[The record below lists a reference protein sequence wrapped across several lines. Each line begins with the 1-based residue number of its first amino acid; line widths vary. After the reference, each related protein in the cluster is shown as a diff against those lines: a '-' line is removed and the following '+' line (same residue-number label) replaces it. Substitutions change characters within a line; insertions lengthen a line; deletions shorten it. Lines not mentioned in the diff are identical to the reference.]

1 MNTNMNFTK
10 IKSNQVKSS
19 FSEVQKKK
27 TKNTPDWKK
36 DRQKN
41 DKRNLWV

>member
-1 MNTNMNFTK
+1 MNTNTNFTK

-19 FSEVQKKK
+19 FSEVQKK